1 MTAVWSQADSWLNI
15 LEAHSICTELVLGL
29 VVSWGTHLGP
39 LSFLSCWLVEEP
51 SDMWYLPLLASAHP
65 YRPVFLLPALE
76 AGLLGCCGLAAH
88 VTHQARESQ
97 GDPSRGF

>member
-1 MTAVWSQADSWLNI
+1 M
-15 LEAHSICTELVLGL
+15 
-29 VVSWGTHLGP
+29 
-39 LSFLSCWLVEEP
+39 
-51 SDMWYLPLLASAHP
+51 DMWYLPLLASAHP
-65 YRPVFLLPALE
+65 YRPVFLLPVLE